1 MTTKSKEQRL
11 VNIELAEPRD
21 LLALDNLNPVGLTTW
36 QSEFWNKKMQPSFV
50 FTARD
55 FNRITG
61 VEGYIG
67 GYNLIR
73 QGRSFPSHRSERT
86 LVLPE
91 MRGMGVFK
99 KLIDACHN
107 ESLNHNSSFCW
118 GATSAVKPFERVG
131 FKGFTKWRKY
141 HFIPLGDTFYH
152 SWFKSGSAV
161 FKTLWRLKQTRS
173 FHDFLDLGGLMAG
186 LIPSKKSK
194 SNLEVR
200 KVKFEQYELLAKK
213 VLSVNQRKHDD
224 FALHVT
230 ANLLFW
236 LKEKGI
242 DNTCFE
248 IMDEK
253 DTPVGGFIIRRT
265 KHFFIMQDWFHSD
278 SCSSQ
283 KFFHAVRKSLFTLSK
298 TKKSEKPLN
307 TMIYAL
313 NTTNGYHQQLS
324 KIFPLLRIDSP
335 LVGSFVIKSAAKSA
349 EITQLRINPI
359 WLDL

>member
-21 LLALDNLNPVGLTTW
+21 LQALDNLNPVGLTTW

-152 SWFKSGSAV
+152 SWFKSRY
-161 FKTLWRLKQTRS
+161 TLL
-173 FHDFLDLGGLMAG
+173 
-186 LIPSKKSK
+186 KSK
-194 SNLEVR
+194 NGFR
-200 KVKFEQYELLAKK
+200 K
-213 VLSVNQRKHDD
+213 R
-224 FALHVT
+224 
-230 ANLLFW
+230 
-236 LKEKGI
+236 
-242 DNTCFE
+242 
-248 IMDEK
+248 
-253 DTPVGGFIIRRT
+253 
-265 KHFFIMQDWFHSD
+265 
-278 SCSSQ
+278 
-283 KFFHAVRKSLFTLSK
+283 
-298 TKKSEKPLN
+298 
-307 TMIYAL
+307 
-313 NTTNGYHQQLS
+313 
-324 KIFPLLRIDSP
+324 
-335 LVGSFVIKSAAKSA
+335 
-349 EITQLRINPI
+349 
-359 WLDL
+359 